1 MHILDCVSMP
11 TGFVQFTQNAGLF
24 YRMARP
30 FHHKNSFCSISLCRV
45 K

>member
-24 YRMARP
+24 FIVWLGHFITRIHFVP
-30 FHHKNSFCSISLCRV
+30 FLCV
-45 K
+45 E